1 MWNMFKIQP
10 TKLHVYLE
18 FTKPIKYLTNDNK
31 LNSVRRRE
39 KVKFGRVVKKC
50 PFIEHEVSMKRNCVH
65 VTFTYHVC
73 YYRQAAVVSVYLC
86 QNCLLFHSDNQA
98 KLELWEIRQYHE
110 RIERE
115 RALEREKK
123 EQAEAMRRAAELRA
137 AALQRKQQ
145 EQQARQQQ
153 QNLLK
158 MNKKK
163 VQNAIK
169 TQQRKGVVYKTTVA
183 NTPVTYKPTVTAPVP
198 LGALRRT
205 LSFVRPAVPAKPLG
219 IQTVGLTP
227 QMRTQIV
234 PRTTVSSAST
244 TTPFVQRLQPKP
256 QVTQRAYTPSVPTQ
270 TSRANTS
277 APVPGNSHGFL
288 KSRLYALS
296 LYSTL
301 WFG

>member
-1 MWNMFKIQP
+1 MSQIN
-10 TKLHVYLE
+10 T
-18 FTKPIKYLTNDNK
+18 
-31 LNSVRRRE
+31 SC
-39 KVKFGRVVKKC
+39 KKC
-50 PFIEHEVSMKRNCVH
+50 LLWSKTFPRCYMWLLFIIVIIVGQHSFL
-65 VTFTYHVC
+65 FT
-73 YYRQAAVVSVYLC
+73 SV
-86 QNCLLFHSDNQA
+86 NTICLLCYSYNQA

-169 TQQRKGVVYKTTVA
+169 TQQRKGVVFKTTI

-205 LSFVRPAVPAKPLG
+205 LPVVRPAVPAKPLG
-219 IQTVGLTP
+219 IQPVGSTP

-234 PRTTVSSAST
+234 PRTTVTSAST
-244 TTPFVQRLQPKP
+244 STPYVQRLQPKP

-270 TSRANTS
+270 ISRANTS
-277 APVPGNSHGFL
+277 AAVPGAYAANTGNSLGSCNLVFASNL
-288 KSRLYALS
+288 CIVPYS
-296 LYSTL
+296 LAKL
-301 WFG
+301 WICKLRCKFM

>member
-1 MWNMFKIQP
+1 MFVIIVRQQSFLFISVN
-10 TKLHVYLE
+10 TVYY
-18 FTKPIKYLTNDNK
+18 FTLITRPSL
-31 LNSVRRRE
+31 LL
-39 KVKFGRVVKKC
+39 FHC
-50 PFIEHEVSMKRNCVH
+50 F
-65 VTFTYHVC
+65 
-73 YYRQAAVVSVYLC
+73 
-86 QNCLLFHSDNQA
+86 LFHSDNQA

-234 PRTTVSSAST
+234 PRTTVSSASN

-270 TSRANTS
+270 ISRANTS

>member
-1 MWNMFKIQP
+1 MEKVS
-10 TKLHVYLE
+10 TLLHVAFIIILVIIVGQHS
-18 FTKPIKYLTNDNK
+18 FLFI
-31 LNSVRRRE
+31 SVNN
-39 KVKFGRVVKKC
+39 V
-50 PFIEHEVSMKRNCVH
+50 
-65 VTFTYHVC
+65 
-73 YYRQAAVVSVYLC
+73 
-86 QNCLLFHSDNQA
+86 CLLFCSHNQA

-115 RALEREKK
+115 KALEREKK
-123 EQAEAMRRAAELRA
+123 EQAEAMRRATELRA

-169 TQQRKGVVYKTTVA
+169 TQQRKGVVYKTTV

-205 LSFVRPAVPAKPLG
+205 LPVVRPAVPAKPQG

-227 QMRTQIV
+227 QIRTQIV
-234 PRTTVSSAST
+234 PRTIVTSPST
-244 TTPFVQRLQPKP
+244 TTSFVQRLQPKP
-256 QVTQRAYTPSVPTQ
+256 QVTQRTYTPSVPTQ
-270 TSRANTS
+270 VSRANTS
-277 APVPGNSHGFL
+277 AAVPGGYATNTGTGNTHGFL
-288 KSRLYALS
+288 QSS
-296 LYSTL
+296 LCV
-301 WFG
+301 

>member
-1 MWNMFKIQP
+1 MLIFF
-10 TKLHVYLE
+10 Y
-18 FTKPIKYLTNDNK
+18 
-31 LNSVRRRE
+31 
-39 KVKFGRVVKKC
+39 
-50 PFIEHEVSMKRNCVH
+50 
-65 VTFTYHVC
+65 
-73 YYRQAAVVSVYLC
+73 
-86 QNCLLFHSDNQA
+86 SDNQA

-123 EQAEAMRRAAELRA
+123 EQAEALRRAAELRA

-158 MNKKK
+158 INKKK

-169 TQQRKGVVYKTTVA
+169 TQQRKGVVLKTTV

-205 LSFVRPAVPAKPLG
+205 LPVVRPAVPAKPPG
-219 IQTVGLTP
+219 IQTVRLTP
-227 QMRTQIV
+227 QIV
-234 PRTTVSSAST
+234 PRTIVTSAST
-244 TTPFVQRLQPKP
+244 STPYVQRLQPKP

-270 TSRANTS
+270 ISRADTS
-277 APVPGNSHGFL
+277 AAVPGGYAANTGNLHGF
-288 KSRLYALS
+288 
-296 LYSTL
+296 
-301 WFG
+301 F

>member
-1 MWNMFKIQP
+1 MAQVKP
-10 TKLHVYLE
+10 TCSFYLSHLLSSSDSSR
-18 FTKPIKYLTNDNK
+18 FCLSLSTLC
-31 LNSVRRRE
+31 L
-39 KVKFGRVVKKC
+39 
-50 PFIEHEVSMKRNCVH
+50 FII
-65 VTFTYHVC
+65 
-73 YYRQAAVVSVYLC
+73 
-86 QNCLLFHSDNQA
+86 LLSDNQA

-153 QNLLK
+153 QHLLK

-169 TQQRKGVVYKTTVA
+169 TQQRKGVVYKTTVV

-205 LSFVRPAVPAKPLG
+205 LPVVRPAVPAKPPG
-219 IQTVGLTP
+219 IQSVGLTP

-234 PRTTVSSAST
+234 PRTILSSAATST
-244 TTPFVQRLQPKP
+244 SSVQRLQPKP
-256 QVTQRAYTPSVPTQ
+256 QVTQRVYSPTAPTQ
-270 TSRANTS
+270 MSRAATS
-277 APVPGNSHGFL
+277 AAVPGGYAANAGNLYGFL
-288 KSRLYALS
+288 
-296 LYSTL
+296 
-301 WFG
+301 